1 VNPSDRRRSD
11 RFAELLDERA
21 GGRRSHRHNAEDEK
35 LAASVG
41 LAGRVAA
48 LPDVPGPT
56 DEFRV
61 GLRAVLVSKIER
73 DGVDAALSHDSTV
86 RISSREVGQALAGQ
100 AQPRRRP
107 SRTSRLRLVLLGGVT
122 VGAVALSGVSAASS
136 DSLPGDAL
144 YQVKR
149 STEQAQLALAGSDQG
164 RGSLH
169 LDFARLRLREATQI
183 DPALVGAALT
193 DMNREITTGVELI
206 TASAGQRKDPSGLA
220 VLTTFVEQQQAQLA
234 AAHAALATA
243 GRTAGDLVA
252 TSQALLNR
260 VKTRADA
267 LTRAITRGC
276 TLDGKD
282 DLGPYAK
289 AC

>member
-35 LAASVG
+35 LAGSMA
-41 LAGRVAA
+41 LAGRIAA

-56 DEFRV
+56 DEFRA
-61 GLRAVLVSKIER
+61 GLRAMLVSKIQR
-73 DGVDAALSHDSTV
+73 DGVDAALSHEPTV
-86 RISSREVGQALAGQ
+86 RISSREVGQALAGD
-100 AQPRRRP
+100 AQSRRP

-149 STEQAQLALAGSDQG
+149 STEQAQLALAGSDLG

-183 DPALVGAALT
+183 NRALVGAALV
-193 DMNREITTGVELI
+193 DMNREIIAGVSLI
-206 TASAGQRKDPSGLA
+206 TLSAAQRNDPSSLA
-220 VLTTFVEQQQAQLA
+220 VLTTFVEQQRTQLEA
-234 AAHAALATA
+234 SRSALTTA
-243 GRTAGDLVA
+243 DDLVA
-252 TSQALLNR
+252 SSQALLTK
-260 VKTRADA
+260 VKARADA
-267 LTRAITRGC
+267 LALAIVRGC
-276 TLDGKD
+276 VIDGTD
-282 DLGPYAK
+282 DLGPYAT